1 MRLQAPVPDSFKR
14 PQNHPSLN
22 PSANLPN
29 RRASGI
35 EDVDA
40 TFLTTDTS
48 FVDNPPSSKAASKFK
63 NAASPA
69 PTPKKPAAGA
79 GRGRGIPT
87 ARGRGGI
94 PTRGGATRGARGSGI
109 ARGTTRGRGRGV

>member
-1 MRLQAPVPDSFKR
+1 M
-14 PQNHPSLN
+14 N

-29 RRASGI
+29 RRASGV

-48 FVDNPPSSKAASKFK
+48 FVDNPPSSKAANKFK

-69 PTPKKPAAGA
+69 PAPKTPRGA

-94 PTRGGATRGARGSGI
+94 PTRGGTARGGRGSGI
-109 ARGTTRGRGRGV
+109 ARGSTRGRGRGV